1 MPWNGPFEP
10 FARATAV
17 VIRATWDYHQALD
30 EYRAWLDRLDATRA
44 FNAPDLVRWNLD
56 KGYLTQLAARGAPI
70 PASAVVGADAAM
82 VAGALER
89 MSLTEAVIKPTV
101 GASGVGVERVS
112 RGQETAA
119 IARLR
124 AVTSSPRVLV
134 QEFLHEVAA
143 GEIAGVFFGGTFS
156 HGLRRVPAAGEFR
169 VNSQYGGRM
178 EAAPLDGDTI
188 EIMTRVLRELPREP
202 LYARIDGVQR
212 NGRFVLMEV
221 EVNEPGLGLHLAPG
235 AGDRL
240 AAALV
245 THLRAA

>member
-1 MPWNGPFEP
+1 VPWNGPFEP

-124 AVTSSPRVLV
+124 AVTRSPR
-134 QEFLHEVAA
+134 ARSPACSSA
-143 GEIAGVFFGGTFS
+143 GHFPTASGVCRPPASFGSTAS
-156 HGLRRVPAAGEFR
+156 MADAWR
-169 VNSQYGGRM
+169 
-178 EAAPLDGDTI
+178 
-188 EIMTRVLRELPREP
+188 LPRWMGTP
-202 LYARIDGVQR
+202 SRS
-212 NGRFVLMEV
+212 
-221 EVNEPGLGLHLAPG
+221 
-235 AGDRL
+235 
-240 AAALV
+240 
-245 THLRAA
+245 